1 MWRFLRQ
8 IWVMLRL
15 AVMQIYSLFMLG
27 LASVLAIGMVN
38 LVVSFSLALT
48 VALRSRGTRLGSMRN
63 LLKSFWSQVKANPLI
78 LLYPVQVNN
87 KDNTK

>member
-1 MWRFLRQ
+1 MWRSLRQ

-38 LVVSFSLALT
+38 LVVSFSLALA

-87 KDNTK
+87 KENTK